1 MMETLLQLDKEILYL
16 INVRWANGF
25 FDAVMPWTRLKYNW
39 LPLYAVLIGNI
50 LLTYKKKAW
59 IPLLICIGAVA
70 ISDQIASSLLKPYF
84 HRMRP
89 CQNTLLPLRTVIDC
103 GSGFSFV
110 SSHAANHFAVAVTY
124 PIFFRHQTRW
134 FWPALLFWAALVSY
148 AQVYVGYH
156 YPSDVIAGAA
166 LGIAVASV
174 ILLLLRKQLREL
186 EVLEL
191 TQD

>member
-1 MMETLLQLDKEILYL
+1 MMESLLQFDHDLAYR
-16 INVRWANGF
+16 INTLWSNSF
-25 FDAVMPWTRLKYNW
+25 FDAVMPWTRYKYNW

-59 IPLLICIGAVA
+59 IPLLMCIAAVA
-70 ISDQIASSLLKPYF
+70 ISDQIASSLIKPYF
-84 HRMRP
+84 HRLRP
-89 CQNTLLPLRTVIDC
+89 CQNTMLHLRHVIDC

-110 SSHAANHFAVAVTY
+110 SSHAANHFAVAVMY
-124 PIFFRHQTRW
+124 PVFFRHQTKW
-134 FWPALLFWAALVSY
+134 FLPVLLFWAALISY

-156 YPSDVIAGAA
+156 YPSDVFVGGL
-166 LGIAVASV
+166 LGIAVS
-174 ILLLLRKQLREL
+174 LLIMLVLRKQLREL

>member
-1 MMETLLQLDKEILYL
+1 MIETLLQWDHALLHL
-16 INVRWANGF
+16 INIEWANSF
-25 FDAVMPWTRLKYNW
+25 FDAVMPWTRYKYNW

-59 IPLLICIGAVA
+59 IPLLMCIAAVA
-70 ISDQIASSLLKPYF
+70 ISDQLSSSVIKPWF
-84 HRMRP
+84 ERMRP
-89 CQNTLLPLRTVIDC
+89 CQNALVEVRRVIDC
-103 GSGFSFV
+103 GSGYSFV
-110 SSHAANHFAVAVTY
+110 SSHAANHFAVAVMY

-134 FWPALLFWAALVSY
+134 FLPVLLFWAALVSY

-156 YPSDVIAGAA
+156 YPSDVVVGGLI
-166 LGIAVASV
+166 GIAVS
-174 ILLLLRKQLREL
+174 LLIMLVLRKQIREL

>member
-1 MMETLLQLDKEILYL
+1 MMESLLQFDHDLAYR
-16 INVRWANGF
+16 INTLWSNSF
-25 FDAVMPWTRLKYNW
+25 FDAVMPWTRFKYNW

-59 IPLLICIGAVA
+59 IPLLICIAAVV

-84 HRMRP
+84 HRLRP
-89 CQNTLLPLRTVIDC
+89 CQNTLLHLRAIIPC

-124 PIFFRHQTRW
+124 PVFFRHQTKW
-134 FWPALLFWAALVSY
+134 FLPVLLFWAALISY

-166 LGIAVASV
+166 LGISVASV